1 MKGVEKLR
9 SKIMVMPRRY
19 IRTSE
24 YAQLLGKIYFGTV
37 KEGPYNTD
45 KFKE

>member
-1 MKGVEKLR
+1 
-9 SKIMVMPRRY
+9 MPRRY
-19 IRTSE
+19 TRTSE
-24 YAQLLGKIYFGTV
+24 DAQLLGKFYSGTV